1 MTEWTGQRWKGSRM
15 NALGDSLTHGDI
27 TGTGVDGTPWTSYM
41 VAYAGLAACR
51 NYGIN
56 GNKLAGPD
64 GMAERFQQMDGD
76 AQIISVFGGM
86 NDFCG
91 GFALGDFGDTG
102 TDTFYGA
109 LDVLA
114 KGLYFRYPKALLFL
128 ITPPKCKSTLH
139 GWETFTPNAAG
150 FTLGDY
156 RDAILR
162 VADRYSLPVLDLYGD
177 GGMSCYL
184 DTGVYRPD
192 GLHFTDAGYEW
203 LARRIAAFIN
213 RF

>member
-1 MTEWTGQRWKGSRM
+1 MAEWTEQRWKGSRM

-41 VAYAGLAACR
+41 GTYAGLAVCR

-56 GNKLAGPD
+56 GNKLAGPG
-64 GMAERFQQMDGD
+64 GMADRCQEMDGD
-76 AQIISVFGGM
+76 AQIVSVFGGM

-91 GFALGDFGDTG
+91 GFALGAFGDTG
-102 TDTFYGA
+102 IGSFYGA

-114 KGLYFRYPKALLFL
+114 KNLYDRYPGALIFL
-128 ITPPKCKSTLH
+128 ITPPKCRSSIF
-139 GWETFTPNAAG
+139 GWETFTPNEAG
-150 FTLGDY
+150 RTLTDY
-156 RDAILR
+156 RDAIVR
-162 VADRYSLPVLDLYGD
+162 VADRYSLPVLDLYSD

-184 DTGVYRPD
+184 DTGDYRPD
-192 GLHFTDAGYEW
+192 GLHFTDAGYER
-203 LARRIAAFIN
+203 LARRIAVFIN